1 MNNFKWSLVKCWWNY
16 YIFFLCKTFP
26 YWYTGIYVRSWR
38 HPILAKMILYS
49 VLSTNKLLKLGPSL
63 CWFILRTAIR
73 NLKAW
78 IHNNIAQNTMWHNQ
92 LISSPP
98 PPPPPPV
105 PHICVSESGQHW
117 FRWWL
122 GAYSAPSH
130 YLNQCLN
137 IVNWTLRNKLWWNFN
152 QNSNFFIQE
161 YTFENVFCEMAAILS
176 RGRSVNHPCPRF
188 LLVAHECSFFW
199 SKTIH
204 LLYVS
209 LRQNVG
215 QRDHITIFQQQA
227 RYTTVPFWLIG
238 PWEIWMW
245 F

>member
-26 YWYTGIYVRSWR
+26 YWYTGIYVRSRR

-78 IHNNIAQNTMWHNQ
+78 IHNNISQNTMWHNQ

-98 PPPPPPV
+98 V
-105 PHICVSESGQHW
+105 PHICVSELGQHW

-137 IVNWTLRNKLWWNFN
+137 IVNWTLGTNFGE
-152 QNSNFFIQE
+152 ILIKIR
-161 YTFENVFCEMAAILS
+161 TF
-176 RGRSVNHPCPRF
+176 
-188 LLVAHECSFFW
+188 SF
-199 SKTIH
+199 KNIH
-204 LLYVS
+204 LKMLS
-209 LRQNVG
+209 AKWRPFCPGEDELIIHAP
-215 QRDHITIFQQQA
+215 DSCLLHTSAHFSEAKPSIF
-227 RYTTVPFWLIG
+227 YMCPFG
-238 PWEIWMW
+238 RM
-245 F
+245 